1 MCGSLSDTAVLLPGL
16 VHHGAV
22 WRVQGRGERAQETS
36 QQRKAQSTPCTK
48 HGPAIAVTDVLGYAK
63 HVARIA
69 GQFKVDPGHTCAEG
83 DYAACA
89 CQTERRGGRRASKHH
104 NPFSSALMH
113 HFTRFSLIKT
123 LLPLCGDSG

>member
-1 MCGSLSDTAVLLPGL
+1 MSDTAVLLPGL

-48 HGPAIAVTDVLGYAK
+48 HGPTITVTDVLGYAE

-83 DYAACA
+83 DYAARP
-89 CQTERRGGRRASKHH
+89 CQNGERERGRKKKV
-104 NPFSSALMH
+104 SSQTSQQPS
-113 HFTRFSLIKT
+113 FISS
-123 LLPLCGDSG
+123 P